1 MRFFRPLP
9 DAPQFKIDGTD
20 EDDAILDAW
29 VDGATLAEWYEVERT
44 GITTV
49 SMRVKWWWRRTRRV
63 LR

>member
-1 MRFFRPLP
+1 MP
-9 DAPQFKIDGTD
+9 DAPRFKMDGTE

-44 GITTV
+44 GVVTV

>member
-1 MRFFRPLP
+1 MPLLRPLP
-9 DAPQFKIDGTD
+9 DAPRFKMDGTE

-44 GITTV
+44 GVVTV

>member
-1 MRFFRPLP
+1 MPIFRPLP
-9 DAPQFKIDGTD
+9 DAPRFKMDGTD

-29 VDGATLAEWYEVERT
+29 VDGASLAEWYEVERT
-44 GITTV
+44 GIVTV